1 MAIQTVARAAVAVS
15 VAGALSLT
23 GKANVEYM
31 QQTGT
36 AWSTKSVDLPRAALQ
51 SVNMSADGCGKD
63 VPGYFGIDGLMWA
76 ASWRLS
82 KVWSAT
88 ECAQICDDNSHC
100 IAFSTQRGHGK
111 LQCALYKGL
120 LKKPDHY
127 AMSYM
132 KCIQGLELCKDGFQF
147 SHSGSWREGLPI
159 ERLDDEDIEECQ
171 KTCKASRAC
180 VAFTHRVD
188 RVENKFCIHY
198 EDPDNKMG
206 PGRDSKAVTYSKCV
220 LEGSLAD
227 NSTEEDSS
235 TEEDNSTAEDHAPA
249 DDQSHVVEDNS
260 PVEAPA
266 SADEQSQASKDEDA
280 L

>member
-1 MAIQTVARAAVAVS
+1 
-15 VAGALSLT
+15 
-23 GKANVEYM
+23 
-31 QQTGT
+31 
-36 AWSTKSVDLPRAALQ
+36 
-51 SVNMSADGCGKD
+51 
-63 VPGYFGIDGLMWA
+63 
-76 ASWRLS
+76 
-82 KVWSAT
+82 
-88 ECAQICDDNSHC
+88 
-100 IAFSTQRGHGK
+100 

-132 KCIQGLELCKDGFQF
+132 KCIRGLDLCKDGFQF
-147 SHSGSWREGLPI
+147 SHAGSWREGLPI

-206 PGRDSKAVTYSKCV
+206 PGKDSKAVTFSKCI
-220 LEGSLAD
+220 LEGSLED
-227 NSTEEDSS
+227 NS

-249 DDQSHVVEDNS
+249 DDQSHVMEDNS
-260 PVEAPA
+260 PVKAPA
-266 SADEQSQASKDEDA
+266 SADEQSQAKADEDA